1 MSYVDGNNDILQ
13 RLGWVSNPLLLYEKE
28 FGQKVKLGNI
38 VKAKNIDGSN
48 KVCANLLLTWSPA
61 TLQHQL

>member
-1 MSYVDGNNDILQ
+1 MSYVDENNDILQ
-13 RLGWVSNPLLLYEKE
+13 RLGWVSDPLLLYEKE
-28 FGQKVKLGNI
+28 FGQKVKPGNI

-48 KVCANLLLTWSPA
+48 QVCANMLLTWSLA